1 MKRRAEL
8 EKDYLAPFLVQLND
22 PQQLSNADS
31 AWVREACLKDLKVLR
46 GCAAL
51 CLGYSKRF
59 SFSVIYGSTIR
70 GEPRCIILRIVISM
84 SDCQ

>member
-51 CLGYSKRF
+51 CLG
-59 SFSVIYGSTIR
+59 
-70 GEPRCIILRIVISM
+70 ILKKIFLFRNLWFNHTWRA
-84 SDCQ
+84 